1 LLNLALFLLFIS
13 PAPSQ
18 VDLVAHHIT
27 KCGIQGPVAKELAT
41 WALGRQKL
49 EDGFKRPKDQS
60 IPGLGCGG
68 WNRKMLDLVLEKTSI
83 TPKMG
88 TVRDEEGMCLIKM
101 DGANVQIVSATTI
114 AMLFDYYVEN
124 LNFHPKEEKRLW
136 EQSKVDSA
144 LTIVGD
150 LNAVDRLSKQTE
162 KRIKIIKRSNN
173 AYGPN
178 GNAVEVIIKKH
189 LE

>member
-1 LLNLALFLLFIS
+1 MLSLVLILLFLS
-13 PAPSQ
+13 PAPSS
-18 VDLVAHHIT
+18 VDLVAHRVT
-27 KCGIQGPVAKELAT
+27 QCGIQGPVAKELAT

-49 EDGFKRPKDQS
+49 EDGLTRPVDQS

-68 WNRKMLDLVLEKTSI
+68 WNRKVLNTVLEKVSL
-83 TPKMG
+83 TPKMSSI
-88 TVRDEEGMCLIKM
+88 RDEEGMCLIKM
-101 DGANVQIVSATTI
+101 DGKNVQIISATTI

-136 EQSKVDSA
+136 EQSKIDSA

-150 LNAVDRLSKQTE
+150 PTSVERLAKQTE

-178 GNAVEVIIKKH
+178 GSAVEIIIKKH